1 MQKVFWLIIL
11 LWKCTFVYSQQDSV
25 SSIATQ
31 LVDQQLVAYNAGD
44 TDAFLQPYSDS
55 VAVYNFP
62 NQLVERGK
70 EAMRGSYGQLFKQ
83 YPDLHAE
90 VVNRIVQDNV
100 VIDQE
105 RATLTA
111 EGEQVELSVIA
122 IYTIKDQK
130 ISEVRFIYPAAKE

>member
-1 MQKVFWLIIL
+1 MQKVFWLIIF
-11 LWKCTFVYSQQDSV
+11 LWKCTLAYSQQDSV
-25 SSIATQ
+25 SSVATQ

-44 TDAFLQPYSDS
+44 IDAFLQPYSDS

-62 NQLVERGK
+62 DQLVERGK
-70 EAMRGSYGQLFKQ
+70 EAMRRSYNQLFKQ

-105 RATLTA
+105 RATFTA
-111 EGEQVELSVIA
+111 EGEQVELSAIA

-130 ISEVRFIYPAAKE
+130 ISEVRFIYLATKE